1 MSEVPPCPLPPEGRP
16 GRLEP
21 LPPSSWPHRDPAT
34 NFSWSELLLTF
45 RFWVLQVGVVF
56 SCVGSVG
63 DTPDQLIQIR
73 YWAFKAE
80 VHLF

>member
-34 NFSWSELLLTF
+34 KFELKFFALTWNRFGVLLV
-45 RFWVLQVGVVF
+45 RVVIQLRWVGWGYSRSAYSDQVLGF
-56 SCVGSVG
+56 QG
-63 DTPDQLIQIR
+63 
-73 YWAFKAE
+73 
-80 VHLF
+80 